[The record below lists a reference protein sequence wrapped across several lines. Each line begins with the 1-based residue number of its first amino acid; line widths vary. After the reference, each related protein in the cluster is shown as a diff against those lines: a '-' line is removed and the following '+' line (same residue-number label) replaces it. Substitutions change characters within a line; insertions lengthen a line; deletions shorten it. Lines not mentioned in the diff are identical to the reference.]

1 MPLIRLWLIEHSLS
15 PAEEQRVREL
25 RSAGRDGN
33 RGPDKITYRKK
44 RVIREVHAEG
54 VEEFSCSFLECQ
66 RMEGM
71 PEVMRSFTTVFAAA
85 PAEDGEKCLQI
96 ENAWSAEEVEL
107 PLSDV

>member
-44 RVIREVHAEG
+44 RVVKDVDSESAAQAASLTMMECEAMPDLEG
-54 VEEFSCSFLECQ
+54 VL
-66 RMEGM
+66 RK
-71 PEVMRSFTTVFAAA
+71 FTTVFAAA

-96 ENAWSAEEVEL
+96 ENAWQAEDQDL
-107 PLSDV
+107 PFPT